1 MRQQVLKQQ
10 VPVFQQL
17 VEPLE
22 LGLQQQR
29 EQLELVGELVQ
40 RQQVLA
46 LMRLRYLQ

>member
-1 MRQQVLKQQ
+1 MRLQALLQVL
-10 VPVFQQL
+10 VFQQL

-22 LGLQQQR
+22 LALQQL
-29 EQLELVGELVQ
+29 ELLELVGELVQ